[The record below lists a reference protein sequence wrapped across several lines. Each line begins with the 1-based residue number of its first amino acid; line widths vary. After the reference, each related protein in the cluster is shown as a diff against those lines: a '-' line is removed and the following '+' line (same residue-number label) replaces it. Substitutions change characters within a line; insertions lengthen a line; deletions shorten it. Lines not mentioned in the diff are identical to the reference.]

1 MLSKE
6 VVKQIND
13 QINKEFYSAYFYL
26 KIANY
31 YTEHNLDGFANWFL
45 VQAKEEESHG
55 MLFVNYLQNNGESVV
70 LQPIQVA
77 EGSYKDFKEPL
88 VDTLSH
94 EESVTASIN
103 SIYALALE
111 NKEFR
116 TTQFLEWFIKEQG
129 EEEKSAE
136 DLIKKY
142 ELFATDGKGL
152 YLLDTELAA
161 RVYTPPTLTL

>member
-45 VQAKEEESHG
+45 VQAQEEESHA
-55 MLFVNYLQNNGESVV
+55 MLFVKYLQNNGEHVV
-70 LQPIQVA
+70 LQPIEVA
-77 EGSYKDFKEPL
+77 EGSYKDFKDPL
-88 VDTLSH
+88 VDTLQH
-94 EESVTASIN
+94 EQSVTESIDA
-103 SIYALALE
+103 IYALALE

-129 EEEKSAE
+129 EEEKNAE
-136 DLIKKY
+136 DLINKY
-142 ELFATDGKGL
+142 ELFAADGKGL

-161 RVYTPPTLTL
+161 RIYTPPTLTL